1 MKESR
6 FKRFNKKWHE
16 LEYGT
21 RILFQSLSKNQKNFV
36 ISLVVIMA
44 IAGIFL
50 VVKARGYLLMTRPIP
65 GGTWTEGIVGSP
77 RFINPVLAVS
87 NIDRD
92 LTSIVHAGL
101 IRRLTD
107 GTYTGDI
114 ADSYE
119 IDKSALVYTFTIKDG
134 AEFQD
139 GTPITSDD
147 VLYTIDR
154 IKDPLEKSPHSVE
167 WQGVSAKAIDEK
179 TVTFTLKQPFSDFLD
194 IATIGIIP
202 KHIYG
207 KYSADAFAQAE
218 ENIEAI
224 GAGPYKITNIKT
236 KKNMP
241 TSITLEK
248 SSNSTKDGYINKIV
262 FNFYDNESDAMN
274 ALQNGE
280 IDHLGSVTA
289 KEAKSLEEKGYDIT
303 LASFPRLYGIFFNTK
318 GTSILLQ
325 PRITE
330 VVASSIDKKQIINS
344 VLDGFGNQIDAPL
357 PTGLDERVNMKY
369 APIDVDKILKS
380 QGWTMG
386 EDSIWE
392 KTISSIKPGSKKAE
406 NNKEKLAF
414 VITTSD
420 TPELRLGAE
429 EISAKLREHGILATV
444 ASYDGTTLEEKI
456 RTRDYEA
463 LYYGIQISRESQVYA
478 FWHSSQREHP
488 GLNISGYTNAKA
500 DSALENLQTET
511 DDEKRLTEWKKFT
524 SAFLTDMPAVFIY
537 SPSYVYIHNG
547 KLLFKMPGGIHTA
560 SDRFINIR
568 DWYLETERV
577 LPFLYKQSHDIQS
590 DNL

>member
-6 FKRFNKKWHE
+6 FKRFKKKWHE

-21 RILFQSLSKNQKNFV
+21 RILFQSLSKNQKNLV
-36 ISLVVIMA
+36 IGLVAVMA
-44 IAGIFL
+44 LAGLFL
-50 VVKARGYLLMTRPIP
+50 VVKARGYLLLTRPIP
-65 GGTWTEGIVGSP
+65 GGVWTEGIVGSP

-101 IRRLTD
+101 IRRLAD

-119 IDKSALVYTFTIKDG
+119 IDKSALVYTFVIKDD

-154 IKDPLEKSPHSVE
+154 IKDPIEKSPHSVE
-167 WQGVSAKAIDEK
+167 WQGVTAKAVDEK

-207 KYSADAFAQAE
+207 KYSADAFTQAK

-241 TSITLEK
+241 TSITLERK
-248 SSNSTKDGYINKIV
+248 TNSSENGYIEKIV
-262 FNFYDNESDAMN
+262 FNFYDNESDAMS
-274 ALQNGE
+274 ALENGD
-280 IDHLGSVTA
+280 IDHIGSVTA
-289 KEAKSLEEKGYDIT
+289 KEAKSLEEKGYNVT

-330 VVASSIDKKQIINS
+330 VIASSINKKQIIDS

-357 PTGLDERVNMKY
+357 PTALGGRVNMQYK
-369 APIDVDKILKS
+369 PIDVEKTLKA
-380 QGWTMG
+380 QGWEKG
-386 EDSIWE
+386 EDGIWE
-392 KTISSIKPGSKKAE
+392 KTITSIKPGSKKSE
-406 NNKEKLAF
+406 ESKEKLSF

-420 TPELRLGAE
+420 TPELRSGAE
-429 EISAKLREHGILATV
+429 EIAAELREKGILASV
-444 ASYDGTTLEEKI
+444 ASFDGTTLEEKI

-511 DDEKRLTEWKKFT
+511 NDDTRIAEWRKFVN
-524 SAFLTDMPAVFIY
+524 AFYTDMPAVFIY
-537 SPSYVYIHNG
+537 SPSYVYVHKGN
-547 KLLFKMPGGIHTA
+547 LLFKMPLGIHTA

-568 DWYLETERV
+568 DWYLETEKV
-577 LPFLYKQSHDIQS
+577 LPFLYKQSHDIQN